1 MAFTAQSAFPFPRSS
16 PIASPSTPP
25 TSAFPG
31 AWADDPISD
40 ARLVEIAEAS
50 ERGEF
55 AIEIQEA
62 VDRLESALPDGRRIT
77 GPPWRIVDTQP

>member
-1 MAFTAQSAFPFPRSS
+1 MAFTAQSAFPFPRYS

-25 TSAFPG
+25 TGAFPS
-31 AWADDPISD
+31 AWADDPVSD

-55 AIEIQEA
+55 ATEIQEA
-62 VDRLESALPDGRRIT
+62 VDRLESALPDSQRIT
-77 GPPWRIVDTQP
+77 GPPWRIVDAQP